1 MPWLLLELSVLS
13 LQTVIDMLHLIFQ
26 SPIQLPVLERIAA
39 DDDIVFLESSVLSLL
54 VKGSL
59 QAVLVPMLVQNKFYV
74 LLEDIE
80 IRGIRPTEL
89 VSGIQVIDY
98 EALVNLTVKN
108 PHILTWT

>member
-26 SPIQLPVLERIAA
+26 SPIQLPVLERIGS
-39 DDDIVFLESSVLSLL
+39 DDDVVFLESSVLSLL
-54 VKGSL
+54 AKGSL
-59 QAVLVPMLVQNKFYV
+59 QAVLVPMLAHNKFYV

-80 IRGIRPTEL
+80 IRGIQPTEL
-89 VSGIQVIDY
+89 VLGIEMIDY
-98 EALVNLTVKN
+98 EGLVNLTVKN

>member
-1 MPWLLLELSVLS
+1 
-13 LQTVIDMLHLIFQ
+13 MLHLIFQ
-26 SPIQLPVLERIAA
+26 SPIQSSVLERIAT
-39 DDDIVFLESSVLSLL
+39 DDDVVFLESSVLHLL
-54 VKGSL
+54 EKGLLREVLASMLL
-59 QAVLVPMLVQNKFYV
+59 QVNFYV

-108 PHILTWT
+108 PLVLTWT